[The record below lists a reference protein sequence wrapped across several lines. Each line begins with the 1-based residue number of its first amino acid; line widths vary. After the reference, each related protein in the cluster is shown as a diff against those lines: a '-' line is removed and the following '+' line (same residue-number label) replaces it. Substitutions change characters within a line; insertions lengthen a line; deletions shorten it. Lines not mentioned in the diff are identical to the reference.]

1 VNALIPALLIVLL
14 AEVGGPLSA
23 LAARRPNIAA
33 FAIAV
38 LVFAAAG
45 IGWQFSAMMAAGA
58 RTLMLGVLM
67 VFAASGQLWVGKPVP
82 DTLLSAVFAI
92 SRSPAP
98 GLAFGFAALFGEP
111 VTPALGALFA
121 VAVAAGLSALGV
133 GISMAIRRFAA
144 GLLLTAGLFLAFRA
158 FSLI

>member
-23 LAARRPNIAA
+23 LAVRRANTTA
-33 FAIAV
+33 FAIAA

-45 IGWQFSAMMAAGA
+45 IGWQFSAMMAAEA

-67 VFAASGQLWVGKPVP
+67 IFAASGQLWAGKPAP
-82 DTLLSAVFAI
+82 ETLLGTVLAI

-98 GLAFGFAALFGEP
+98 GLAFGLAALFGEP
-111 VTPALGALFA
+111 FTPALGALFA
-121 VAVAAGLSALGV
+121 VAIAAGFAALGV
-133 GISMAIRRFAA
+133 IVPMAIRRAAA
-144 GLLLTAGLFLAFRA
+144 GILLMAGLFLALRA